1 MRLPVV
7 GRAKSLQVN
16 RQANGICLATGKGAR
31 SGVEPRS
38 EAQEADM
45 SLEEVKRSLGILAV
59 VGGIA
64 TAVACGGSSGYSS
77 SPTAPNPTPSPGG
90 ASADVTITI
99 NGMQGAQSYSPNPAT
114 VKAGQTVAWK
124 NADAISHTATGAGFD
139 TGAIGSGQTS
149 TPIKFS
155 TAGSIDYHCSFHP
168 SMVGTLTVQ

>member
-1 MRLPVV
+1 MCLPVV

-59 VGGIA
+59 VAGIA
-64 TAVACGGSSGYSS
+64 TAVACGGSGYSS
-77 SPTAPNPTPSPGG
+77 SPTAPNPTPSAGG
-90 ASADVTITI
+90 GSADVTITI
-99 NGMQGAQSYSPNPAT
+99 NGMQGAQSYSPNPGA
-114 VKAGQTVAWK
+114 VKVGQTVAWK
-124 NADAISHTATGAGFD
+124 NADSISHTATGSGFD

-149 TPIKFS
+149 APITFS
-155 TAGSIDYHCSFHP
+155 TAGNVAYHCSFHP